1 MKYLIILILF
11 IFLSSCNNDDIKV
24 EHPETVTT
32 LEIRKLAEA
41 DTTLHRIV
49 YLDDKLYL
57 YLHLYSFVMH

>member
-41 DTTLHRIV
+41 DTT
-49 YLDDKLYL
+49 
-57 YLHLYSFVMH
+57 